1 MNDMNDSYFLVV
13 VVVIAQSEFTFVS
26 EAMSRMWA
34 DICLREFILHEEPFK
49 VIRAKLVK
57 STGEEA

>member
-1 MNDMNDSYFLVV
+1 MTDTYFLVV
-13 VVVIAQSEFTFVS
+13 VVVIAQVEFTFVS

-34 DICLREFILHEEPFK
+34 DIVLREFILAKEPFK
-49 VIRAKLVK
+49 VVKAKLVK